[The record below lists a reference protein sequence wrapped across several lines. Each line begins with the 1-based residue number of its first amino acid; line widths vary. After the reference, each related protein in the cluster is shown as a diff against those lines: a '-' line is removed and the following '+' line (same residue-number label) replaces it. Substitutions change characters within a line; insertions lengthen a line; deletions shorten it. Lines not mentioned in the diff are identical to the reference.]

1 MDCFRYSRN
10 IYCVVNFHG
19 YGFGKKGIRS
29 KIELLENLRDR
40 KGLNKKKANILA
52 GNFNFVEHKHDRK
65 SGTEEAWSKE
75 KNIRDLHSVLT
86 KNFSLYV
93 RFSFINKFVYSSLS
107 GAIYNWK
114 QNLVWKW
121 QKWQWC
127 ENPFLTWGCG

>member
-1 MDCFRYSRN
+1 MINCFRYSRN

-29 KIELLENLRDR
+29 KIELLENLRDK

-52 GNFNFVEHKHDRK
+52 GNFNFVEHKQDRK

-93 RFSFINKFVYSSLS
+93 RFSFTNNFFYISLS
-107 GAIYNWK
+107 GAIYN
-114 QNLVWKW
+114 
-121 QKWQWC
+121 
-127 ENPFLTWGCG
+127 

>member
-1 MDCFRYSRN
+1 M
-10 IYCVVNFHG
+10 VNFHG

-52 GNFNFVEHKHDRK
+52 GNFNFVEHKQDRK

-93 RFSFINKFVYSSLS
+93 RFPFVNKFFYISVS
-107 GAIYNWK
+107 GAIYN
-114 QNLVWKW
+114 
-121 QKWQWC
+121 
-127 ENPFLTWGCG
+127 

>member
-1 MDCFRYSRN
+1 M
-10 IYCVVNFHG
+10 VNFHG

-29 KIELLENLRDR
+29 KIELLENLRDK

-93 RFSFINKFVYSSLS
+93 RFPFVNKFFYISVSLFEMYYFALLAFLLLVYIVISIFYFVL
-107 GAIYNWK
+107 
-114 QNLVWKW
+114 
-121 QKWQWC
+121 
-127 ENPFLTWGCG
+127 